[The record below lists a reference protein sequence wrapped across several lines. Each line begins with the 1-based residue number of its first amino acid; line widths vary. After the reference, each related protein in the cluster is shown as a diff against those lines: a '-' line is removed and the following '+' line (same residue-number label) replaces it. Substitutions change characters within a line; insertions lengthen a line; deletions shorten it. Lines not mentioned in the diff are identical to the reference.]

1 MSIYVARSG
10 PWSIERWGD
19 GPGDVDAYC
28 VRRHA
33 EQIPWSEVARR
44 LADGTLGPLLTEA
57 LAASSMRA
65 FFWEC
70 TPWPAD
76 RDPRFEFVLADAPS
90 LARTGPDPS
99 AFAAHIGDTADGLS
113 VRTFDNLGRDAR
125 LVVPCPGGR
134 PDAYAHLAAFVRHG
148 PTAQVHALWIALGEA
163 LSAEARTTR
172 WVSTSGLGVP
182 WLHLRIDQRPKY
194 YSHAPYRDRE

>member
-1 MSIYVARSG
+1 MSTLVARAG
-10 PWSIERWGD
+10 PWSIESWGD
-19 GPGDVDAYC
+19 GPGPVDAYC
-28 VRRHA
+28 VRRYA
-33 EQIPWSEVARR
+33 EQVTWSEIARR
-44 LADGTLGPLLTEA
+44 LADGTLGPPLTEA

-70 TPWPAD
+70 TPWPVD

-99 AFAAHIGDTADGLS
+99 AFETHLGDTADALS
-113 VRTFDNLGRDAR
+113 VRVFDNLGGDAR

-134 PDAYAHLAAFVRHG
+134 PDAYGHLATFVRHG
-148 PTAQVHALWIALGEA
+148 PRDQVDALWIALGETLLRPA
-163 LSAEARTTR
+163 TASR

-194 YSHAPYRDRE
+194 YTHAPYRDRA